1 MVRLNAIGLWVF
13 PFAPR
18 CFFADFGRA
27 HPGASG
33 QIPMGMGIF
42 PGDVRN
48 LTDFG
53 ENSIYRIGAK
63 LGQSMEVEM
72 GADYTEKL
80 LRLQTETLEA
90 VARGEPLAEIGRIIC
105 MRAQHY
111 APEVICSILQLD
123 DKGRLH
129 PLATPGLPESF
140 SRQIE
145 GLAIGPE
152 VGSCG
157 TAAYRNEPVI
167 VTDIATD
174 PLWAN
179 YRQLAEPWGIRA
191 CWSSPI
197 RDREG
202 RVLGTF
208 AFYYHE
214 ARGPSE
220 FEQQIV
226 ATAVHLCALA
236 LEHERIIERNRR
248 LAYFDVLTG
257 LPNRG
262 RFNQLLSEAI
272 TADAPFGLILLDIDH
287 LKRVNDGIGHAAGD
301 SLIRTVANRLSQ
313 VGPDIIP
320 CRLGGD
326 EFAVLV
332 QDCADHAQLEEIAGR
347 IQAAARGM
355 VTLDG
360 QSFEAHVT
368 LGGAVFPRDG
378 ANAET
383 LCQNADF
390 ALYHAKQ
397 SYRGAYM
404 GFRPDLRTEM
414 IQRID
419 LVRQLDQAMLEG
431 RVEAHYQP
439 LVRLDTTEI
448 VGVEALARLRMPDG
462 RIATAQQFHSALSDP
477 RIAYELTGCMLEQV
491 ARDVRRWLDADI
503 EFQHAGINVTT
514 GDFQRGDLAERIMA
528 IFGRHN
534 VPLRHVVLE
543 VNEAV
548 FMGGADNQV
557 PRAVEALREQG
568 LLVALDDFGTGFAS
582 LTHLLSFP
590 VDIIKIDRSFVSRI
604 GSDQPSQIVVSAM
617 IDIARKLGMRVIAE
631 GVETAEQADIL
642 RALGCVLGQGYLY
655 SRPVAA
661 VDATDLLARFGQRL
675 RPPSPRLPKRLLA

>member
-1 MVRLNAIGLWVF
+1 MA
-13 PFAPR
+13 
-18 CFFADFGRA
+18 AD
-27 HPGASG
+27 
-33 QIPMGMGIF
+33 
-42 PGDVRN
+42 N
-48 LTDFG
+48 
-53 ENSIYRIGAK
+53 
-63 LGQSMEVEM
+63 
-72 GADYTEKL
+72 TEKL
-80 LRLQTETLEA
+80 LRLQTEALEA
-90 VARGEPLAEIGRIIC
+90 VARGEPLTEICRIIC
-105 MRAQHY
+105 MRAQDY
-111 APEVICSILQLD
+111 APEVVCSILQLVD
-123 DKGRLH
+123 GRLY
-129 PLATPGLPESF
+129 PLATPGLPEAF
-140 SRQIE
+140 SRQVE
-145 GLAIGPE
+145 GIAIGPE
-152 VGSCG
+152 IGSCG
-157 TAAYRNEPVI
+157 TAAYRNEPVV

-174 PLWAN
+174 PLWADH
-179 YRQLAEPWGIRA
+179 QHIAAPWGIRA

-202 RVLGTF
+202 GVIGTF
-208 AFYYHE
+208 AFYYQE
-214 ARGPSE
+214 PRGPSQ

-226 ATAVHLCALA
+226 DTAVHLCALA
-236 LEHERIIERNRR
+236 LEHERIIDGNRR

-262 RFNQLLSEAI
+262 RFNQLLADAI
-272 TADAPFGLILLDIDH
+272 NADAPFGLILLDIDH

-301 SLIRTVANRLSQ
+301 KLIRTVANRLSQ
-313 VGPDIIP
+313 VDPRVTA

-326 EFAVLV
+326 EFALLV
-332 QDCADHAQLEEIAGR
+332 KDCADHATLQQMAERL
-347 IQAAARGM
+347 QASAQGM
-355 VTLDG
+355 VAASG

-368 LGGAVFPRDG
+368 MGGAVFPMDG
-378 ANAET
+378 TDAER

-439 LVRLDTTEI
+439 LVRLDTTEV

-462 RIATAQQFHSALSDP
+462 RIATAQEFHSALSDP

-491 ARDVRRWLDADI
+491 GRNVRQWLDADI
-503 EFQHAGINVTT
+503 EFQHVGINVTT

-604 GSDQPSQIVVSAM
+604 ASDEPSQIVVSAM

-642 RALGCVLGQGYLY
+642 RGLGCVLGQGYLY
-655 SRPVAA
+655 SRPVIAA
-661 VDATDLLARFGQRL
+661 DATDLLARFGQRL
-675 RPPSPRLPKRLLA
+675 RQPSPRPPKRSLA